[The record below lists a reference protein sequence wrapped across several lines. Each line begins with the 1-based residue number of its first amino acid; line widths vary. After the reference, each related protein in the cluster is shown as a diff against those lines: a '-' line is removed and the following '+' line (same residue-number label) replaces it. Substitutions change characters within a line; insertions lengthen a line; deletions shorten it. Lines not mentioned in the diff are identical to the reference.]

1 MAVAAA
7 SNFSAAVQDI
17 AGQFTLGTGYRVRI
31 STASTGK
38 LHAQIS
44 NGAPFDLLLAAD
56 AERPSLLEES
66 GAAVPGT
73 RFTYAI
79 GELILWSRQLDDCRG
94 ALDKLA
100 NRRLAIANPVT
111 APYGAAARE
120 FLIAAGLWES
130 VRPRLVI
137 GENIS
142 QTLHFVASGN
152 AALGFIAQ
160 SQLLA
165 PSLPDATCSWP
176 VPDSRHAPIEQQA
189 ILLQHGLDNAA
200 AKEFLHFLR
209 SDAGRVIIARH
220 GYRLPELS
228 E

>member
-1 MAVAAA
+1 VAVAAA

-17 AGQFTLGTGYRVRI
+17 AEQFTLDTGHVVRI
-31 STASTGK
+31 TTASTGK
-38 LHAQIS
+38 LYAQIS

-94 ALDKLA
+94 ALDKLG
-100 NRRLAIANPVT
+100 NRRLAIANPET
-111 APYGAAARE
+111 APYGVAARE
-120 FLIAAGLWES
+120 FLTEARLWES

-152 AALGFIAQ
+152 AALGFIAR
-160 SQLLA
+160 SQLQVR
-165 PSLPDATCSWP
+165 SLPDATCSWP
-176 VPDSRHAPIEQQA
+176 VPVSMHAPIEQQA
-189 ILLQHGLDNAA
+189 IQLRHGLDNES
-200 AKEFLHFLR
+200 AKQFLYFLR